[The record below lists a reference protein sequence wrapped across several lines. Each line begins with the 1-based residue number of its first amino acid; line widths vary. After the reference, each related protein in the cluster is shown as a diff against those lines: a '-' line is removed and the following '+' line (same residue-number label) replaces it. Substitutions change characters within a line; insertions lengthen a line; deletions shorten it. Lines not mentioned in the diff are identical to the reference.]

1 MAAMTISQIRFFL
14 VVAWLLIFAGC
25 ARLPSIEKTH
35 IKAKTLGDLQSYLTT
50 HKAELGVFRL
60 RGPFDVVR
68 QDDYEIRVTDAERI
82 SADVFL
88 AAHAGRAPLVIL
100 LHGHEASK
108 DLHAHQAMH
117 VASWGLHAL
126 TLQLPNTGPWITNG
140 RMLRGI
146 VAALSSGSSL
156 SDSRIDTGRI
166 ILAGHSFGAAAIA
179 VALAEGTPALGG
191 ILLDPASQER
201 GLPGYLARIKTPL
214 MIIGADEQYTRTT
227 NREYFF
233 HYTRSGVS
241 EVSIKDAVHEDA
253 QFPSDDSKTTES
265 LQITFASAVTS
276 AALSLHMTGK
286 FDYAWSSFEADL
298 RKGTLLLPRRK

>member
-1 MAAMTISQIRFFL
+1 MAYPNARLIL
-14 VVAWLLIFAGC
+14 VITWLILVAGC

-35 IKAKTLGDLQSYLTT
+35 IRAKTLGDLQAYLTT

-60 RGPFDVVR
+60 RGPFDVAR
-68 QDDYEIRVTDAERI
+68 LNDYEIRVSDSERFN
-82 SADVFL
+82 ADIFF
-88 AAHAGRAPLVIL
+88 AAHAGRAPLVLL

-108 DLHAHQAMH
+108 ELHAQQAIH
-117 VASWGLHAL
+117 IASWGLHAL
-126 TLQLPNTGPWITNG
+126 ALQLPNTGPWITNG

-166 ILAGHSFGAAAIA
+166 ILAGHSFGAAAVAI
-179 VALAEGTPALGG
+179 ALAEGTPALGG
-191 ILLDPASQER
+191 ILLDPASQEK
-201 GLPGYLARIKTPL
+201 GLPGYLAKIKTPL
-214 MIIGADEQYTRTT
+214 MIIGADDQYTRTT

-233 HYTRSGVS
+233 RYMRSGVS
-241 EVSIKDAVHEDA
+241 EVSIKDAIHEDA

-286 FDYAWSSFEADL
+286 FDYAWASFETDL
-298 RKGTLLLPRRK
+298 KKGALLFPKRK